1 MINFMD
7 KMFEA
12 IFQMAL
18 FSFEHMT
25 KNWMTKYKYI
35 HNVPCFKNYFQ

>member
-1 MINFMD
+1 MITSIE
-7 KMFEA
+7 KMYE
-12 IFQMAL
+12 L
-18 FSFEHMT
+18 YSKWRKFSFEHMT